1 MFALVDPNGKC
12 VKHRGNDSTG
22 RLTYTLANGN
32 FKEFM
37 RKSIIKSK
45 IMSDISRERDASSY
59 SGYIS
64 LESDTTSNTALK
76 LLSIFN
82 YITYEVVGGS
92 EPEIFI
98 RLNDPNKVRSIVMG
112 NTRYSNNYVT
122 KARQK
127 HDRDVEIM
135 VRFFNELKTDEE
147 RWNYIEEYFLGQD
160 VLAGVEMTQEKKIKM
175 SRSIDKEHSYPTNM
189 FKTWAEIES
198 FFDESDW
205 TVLRKLNELGVSIPQ
220 YLETSIKHSDEG
232 VDILMSWPSKD
243 TVICQQE
250 TSDRTIDYFER
261 KGWHAYRIYEI
272 DYEKIKGELS

>member
-1 MFALVDPNGKC
+1 MWFAK
-12 VKHRGNDSTG
+12 
-22 RLTYTLANGN
+22 
-32 FKEFM
+32 
-37 RKSIIKSK
+37 
-45 IMSDISRERDASSY
+45 
-59 SGYIS
+59 
-64 LESDTTSNTALK
+64 
-76 LLSIFN
+76 
-82 YITYEVVGGS
+82 
-92 EPEIFI
+92 
-98 RLNDPNKVRSIVMG
+98 
-112 NTRYSNNYVT
+112 
-122 KARQK
+122 
-127 HDRDVEIM
+127 IM
-135 VRFFNELKTDEE
+135 VRFFNGLKTDEE

-198 FFDESDW
+198 FFDEGDW
-205 TVLRKLNELGVSIPQ
+205 AVLRKLDELGISIPQ
-220 YLETSIKHSDEG
+220 YLETAIKHSDEG